1 MSLEELI
8 NTHYD
13 KLNEN
18 DMHVLKYILNN
29 KNTCR
34 NMGINELAEASLASR
49 SSIHRLTKK
58 LGFSGYSEFKVF
70 LKWEENNEQDTGDHM
85 QVLEN
90 DIQVTLK
97 NIAALNFDPI
107 CEKLYTAGRI
117 FIYGTGTAQLTCAR
131 EAQRLFALQQTF
143 VTIIYDEVEFEAML
157 KAMAPDD
164 VVIIIS
170 LSGDTPSLIPQVQQ
184 LTARGITF
192 LSITNLK
199 NNTLAQMSPFSIYAA
214 TSLSYSKSGE
224 EIVSFIPFTIAVE
237 ALFRRFILYR
247 EAKKQ
252 TE

>member
-18 DMHVLKYILNN
+18 DMHVLKYILNH

-34 NMGINELAEASLASR
+34 NMGINELADASLASR

-70 LKWEENNEQDTGDHM
+70 LKWEQNTNKDTGNHM
-85 QVLEN
+85 QVLED
-90 DIQVTLK
+90 DIQATLK
-97 NIAALNFDPI
+97 NLSSLNFEPI
-107 CEKLYTAGRI
+107 CEKLYAAGHI
-117 FIYGTGTAQLTCAR
+117 FIYGTGTAQLACAR

-143 VTIIYDEVEFEAML
+143 VTIIYDAVEFEVML
-157 KAMAPDD
+157 KAMTTDD

-170 LSGDTPSLIPQVQQ
+170 LSGDTPSLLPQVKQ

-192 LSITNLK
+192 ISITNLK
-199 NNTLAQMSPFSIYAA
+199 NNRLAQMSPFSIYAA
-214 TSLSYSKSGE
+214 TSVFQAGNGE
-224 EIVSFIPFTIAVE
+224 EIVSFIPLTIAVE

-247 EAKKQ
+247 EAQDK
-252 TE
+252 